1 MVPRDLLKC
10 FQVFQNHL
18 LKVIF
23 DLDILSLFTLFLT
36 ENFWNHLTHFGT
48 VCTAAASAVAKD
60 RCIAHLTTSLL

>member
-18 LKVIF
+18 LKDIF
-23 DLDILSLFTLFLT
+23 GLDILSLFTLLLK
-36 ENFWNHLTHFGT
+36 ENFWNYLTHFGT
-48 VCTAAASAVAKD
+48 VCKAAAAVAKD